1 MVRALIVLAA
11 SAAVVLSQPTPS
23 ANWELVVLGIAQ
35 DAGIPQLN
43 CQQPLCASI
52 RAGKRRAERVSS
64 LGLIDRASGRA
75 FLFDATPDFNAQIHA
90 LTGGRPPDGIF
101 LTHAHIGHYTGLMY
115 LGRESINARAV
126 PVYATDKMLEFLDT
140 NGPWSQ
146 LVALGN
152 IERRPVE
159 FDRAVTIAEGVRVTA
174 FRVPHRDEFSDTV
187 GYRID
192 GPHKS
197 AIFIPDID
205 RWEKWE
211 RSIRDLANTVD
222 LAFLDGTFASPTEV
236 NRNIEEIPHPMMGR
250 TRELLKGAKAKLWF
264 IHINHTNAELEA
276 EDVVREGMVFPF

>member
-1 MVRALIVLAA
+1 VLAA
-11 SAAVVLSQPTPS
+11 SAVLSVSQPTPA

-43 CQQPLCASI
+43 CQQPLCVSI

-64 LGLIDRASGRA
+64 LGLVDRTSGRA

-152 IERRPVE
+152 IERRLVE
-159 FDRAVTIAEGVRVTA
+159 CDRALTIADSVRVTA

-187 GYRID
+187 GYRIE
-192 GPHKS
+192 GPRKS

-211 RSIRDLANTVD
+211 RSIRDVANSVD
-222 LAFLDGTFASPTEV
+222 LAFLDGTFALPTEV

-250 TRELLKGAKAKLWF
+250 TRELLKGTKAKLWF
-264 IHINHTNAELEA
+264 IHINHTNAEIDA
-276 EDVVREGMVFPF
+276 EDVVREGMRFAL